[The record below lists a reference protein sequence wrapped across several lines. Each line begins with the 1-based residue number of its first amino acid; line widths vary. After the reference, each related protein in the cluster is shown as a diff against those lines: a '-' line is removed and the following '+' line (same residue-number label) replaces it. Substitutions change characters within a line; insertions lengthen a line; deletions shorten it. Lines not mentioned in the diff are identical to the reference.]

1 MGCQHHS
8 TTVQTH
14 GTLLGDPYFCMVYR
28 YSSYMYPRGPDSGQN
43 AHAHTLDGGVKLKS
57 MPPEGADRSSLA
69 FRQMAPNLLTLGV

>member
-1 MGCQHHS
+1 
-8 TTVQTH
+8 
-14 GTLLGDPYFCMVYR
+14 
-28 YSSYMYPRGPDSGQN
+28 MYPRGPDSGQN